1 MLLEQQ
7 AERRTTV
14 DQSRPPEASRYRLR
28 FAGDAGFLTELRRR
42 IEVYF
47 RSTGQRQRDC
57 PQMYFK
63 SAIILAWLA
72 ASYVLLVF
80 AVEGWWQCLLLA
92 VSLGLAMAAVGFNI
106 QHDAGHRAYSRYP
119 WVNTLAA
126 MMLDLIGGS
135 SYLWHWKHG
144 VFHHTYV
151 NITGHDTDIDLGM
164 VGRLSPHQKR
174 WSFHRWQ
181 HFYLWAA
188 YGLMAIRWHLYGD
201 FRDIITG
208 TVGTHHVPRPKGWD
222 LVCFVGGKL
231 TFLSL
236 AFALPMCWHPW
247 WAVLL
252 CYAVVAV
259 VAGIVLSVVF
269 QLAHAVE
276 ESDFPMPDENT
287 LRLPHSWAIHQ
298 TQTTV
303 DFARKSRVLAWL
315 LGGLNFQIEHH
326 LFPQICH
333 VNYPDLAPIV
343 EQTCKEFGVKYA
355 VHHTFRS
362 GMASHYR
369 WLRRMGASA
378 DAETLSRRDAPNR
391 FPGSA

>member
-7 AERRTTV
+7 ADRRPALA
-14 DQSRPPEASRYRLR
+14 QSRPSSSSGRRPKFGSDE
-28 FAGDAGFLTELRRR
+28 GFLTTLRRR
-42 IEVYF
+42 VAEYF
-47 RSTGQRQRDC
+47 RSTGGRQRDC
-57 PQMYFK
+57 PQMYVK
-63 SAIILAWLA
+63 TAIILAWLA
-72 ASYVLLVF
+72 ASYMLLVF
-80 AVEGWWQCLLLA
+80 VAAGWWQCLLLA
-92 VSLGLAMAAVGFNI
+92 VALGLAMAAVDFNI
-106 QHDAGHRAYSRYP
+106 QHDAGHGAFSRFG
-119 WVNTLAA
+119 WVNKPAA
-126 MMLDLIGGS
+126 LTLDLIGGS

-151 NITGHDTDIDLGM
+151 NIAGHDTDIDLGM
-164 VGRLSPHQKR
+164 LGPLSPYQKR

-181 HFYLWAA
+181 HFYLWAV

-201 FRDIITG
+201 FRDVITG
-208 TVGTHHVPRPKGWD
+208 TVGTHRIPGPKGWD
-222 LVCFVGGKL
+222 LVGFVGGKL
-231 TFLSL
+231 AFLSL
-236 AFALPMCWHPW
+236 AFGIPMIWHPW
-247 WAVLL
+247 RAVLL
-252 CYAVVAV
+252 FYAVVTV
-259 VAGIVLSVVF
+259 VVGITLSVVF

-276 ESDFPMPDENT
+276 EADFPMPDETT

-303 DFARKSRVLAWL
+303 DFTRKSRVLAWL

-333 VNYPDLAPIV
+333 VNYPALAPIV

-369 WLRRMGASA
+369 WLRRMGAA
-378 DAETLSRRDAPNR
+378 DGAERVNPT
-391 FPGSA
+391 